1 MPNIV
6 SNYLWL
12 LGDASDLDGFRRRAM
27 RYIPAYTA
35 DDVPPDDQ
43 ELLPLCLTALVPE
56 PREIRAAD
64 LRIQDDWRFENWGT
78 KWDVDDSEVIE
89 RGEGI
94 VGYRFWTLWTPAFRW
109 VEAVARRHPELTFRY
124 VYLDLNGDDAAR
136 LLFRGGLE
144 IFHYCRHNLFMEML
158 RQGSINHERIP
169 VGDEDASW
177 DWQAEVPCAAC
188 GAAFGEYHKLGCKKE
203 QCPFCQGQLVSCGC
217 QYERQHCGAA

>member
-27 RYIPAYTA
+27 RYMPLYSAE
-35 DDVPPDDQ
+35 DVPPDDQ
-43 ELLPLCLTALVPE
+43 EFLPLRLTALVPE
-56 PREIRAAD
+56 PRGIRAAD
-64 LRIQDDWRFENWGT
+64 ARIQDEWRLDNWGT
-78 KWDVDDSEVIE
+78 KWDVDDAEVIE

-94 VGYRFWTLWTPAFRW
+94 VGYRFWTLWTPAFPW

-124 VYLDLNGDDAAR
+124 VYLDFNGAGAAR
-136 LLFRGGLE
+136 MLLRGGLE
-144 IFHYCRHNLFMEML
+144 VFHYARHNLFMDML
-158 RQGSINHERIP
+158 CKGSDNHERIP
-169 VGDEDASW
+169 IGDEDASW